1 MITDLTDQLLEI
13 RMKSRHLRLT
23 IQFGC
28 TTKGRN
34 SECRASAARLLQRNI
49 LSFLPGNAQAYIAEA
64 SSLTHEH

>member
-28 TTKGRN
+28 TTKGR
-34 SECRASAARLLQRNI
+34 
-49 LSFLPGNAQAYIAEA
+49 
-64 SSLTHEH
+64 